1 MTSNFREGLEKKI
14 EPGVRKSWAPP
25 GLDRRETVAVVAVD
39 LSKAFDSVCHPLL
52 LAKLKAYG
60 FTDDALEL
68 MTAYLLGRR
77 QRVKLDGA
85 YSQWRPIRSGV
96 PQGSLLGPLLF
107 NMYVNDLN
115 YFVANTSLRLY
126 ADDTTEYASDASP
139 IVLQSV
145 LNSDLSVLSRW
156 FARNYLQINAA
167 KTQAVAIGP
176 SLYEYEFHLNDKIVV
191 TEDTLKILGVILD
204 SKLNFKAHIRVQLGK
219 ACAKASALR
228 RLRKFISKDVM
239 VRLYKAYVL
248 PHLEYCSPLFLGV
261 GNVEAS
267 KMESTNYYILRSIL
281 GYSKT
286 MSYDTLLRLA
296 DIKSLEQRR
305 EFQSLVLLYKCLFN
319 QGAPYISE
327 FFNFK
332 NVPYNLRGLSTRLEL
347 PSFNMES
354 MHRSFAFL
362 ACKLWNALPPTIRE
376 SMDIKSFKR
385 SLKAN
390 IA

>member
-1 MTSNFREGLEKKI
+1 MTFTSHTK
-14 EPGVRKSWAPP
+14 
-25 GLDRRETVAVVAVD
+25 TV
-39 LSKAFDSVCHPLL
+39 
-52 LAKLKAYG
+52 
-60 FTDDALEL
+60 
-68 MTAYLLGRR
+68 
-77 QRVKLDGA
+77 
-85 YSQWRPIRSGV
+85 
-96 PQGSLLGPLLF
+96 
-107 NMYVNDLN
+107 
-115 YFVANTSLRLY
+115 TSLNN
-126 ADDTTEYASDASP
+126 SDASP

-191 TEDTLKILGVILD
+191 TEDTLKILEVILD

-248 PHLEYCSPLFLGV
+248 PHLEYCSPLFWGV

-281 GYSKT
+281 GYSNT

-305 EFQSLVLLYKCLFN
+305 EFQSLVVLYKCLYN

-347 PSFNMES
+347 PSFNMEW

-376 SMDIKSFKR
+376 SMDIKSF
-385 SLKAN
+385 
-390 IA
+390 